1 MTSEHDEDGGQP
13 RGREEIRVAVI
24 EAANDLF
31 GEKGPDAVSI
41 RDVAK
46 RARVNHGLV
55 HRHFGTKEQ
64 LLREVMRNYANAFMR
79 QAEDVPSVDVATR
92 KMLQVMTEQP
102 SFVRIVAHLL
112 LSGHEAEE
120 FVAESG
126 GLALLAQLTQKE
138 AGLSAKEGQ
147 LLSAAST
154 AMCMGWVL
162 FESFLLAGAGFEG
175 DIDEARNYIRELADD
190 LWAQKLR
197 TGKNDVPA

>member
-1 MTSEHDEDGGQP
+1 MSSLGDEKVAQP
-13 RGREEIRVAVI
+13 RGRDEVRLAVI
-24 EAANDLF
+24 EAANFLF

-41 RDVAK
+41 RDVAM
-46 RARVNHGLV
+46 RAGVNHGLV

-64 LLREVMRNYANAFMR
+64 LLREVMQNYASAFMR
-79 QAEDVPSVDVATR
+79 QAEGVPSVGVATR
-92 KMLQVMTEQP
+92 KMLQVMTDQP

-126 GLALLAQLTQKE
+126 GLALLALLTQKE

-162 FESFLLAGAGFEG
+162 FESFLLAGSGFEG
-175 DIDEARNYIRELADD
+175 EVGEARDYIREVADE
-190 LWAQKLR
+190 LWARKLQS
-197 TGKNDVPA
+197 GKSDRLT